1 MQKTIQQIIVLGK
14 YEDKLQIKNYHEI
27 TKKSTGKIYFKFKL
41 YVILQKVLEIMIKV
55 EALICKFI
63 VDS

>member
-14 YEDKLQIKNYHEI
+14 YEDKLQIKNYREI

-41 YVILQKVLEIMIKV
+41 
-55 EALICKFI
+55 
-63 VDS
+63 